1 MKILNALS
9 LGDQGVQIAR
19 GKNMYL
25 VSTKYDPI
33 VAGVGRTID
42 EAANDCVNWLYDVA
56 KDHPHYKVDL
66 TKVFEALEKP

>member
-9 LGDQGVQIAR
+9 LGHRGVQIAK
-19 GKNMYL
+19 GKNMYI
-25 VSTKYDPI
+25 VSTKYPD

-56 KDHPHYKVDL
+56 KDYPH
-66 TKVFEALEKP
+66 